1 MEDGVRAGADYEQQV
16 TKLRKSLR
24 DCELKRLE
32 LERRMSKYSSS
43 STHLCH
49 RQYEKLKNSLREICE
64 KEKKARLRNQT
75 FLQEFESIEAR
86 LRFLLT
92 NSRISQHTKMLQV
105 SRQAEI
111 NTSADMSRRIYHPAT
126 IFMGRQM
133 SANSSIEHCLTQ
145 RKSPQPT
152 KSFSIS
158 DPHSVRQAAINSNV
172 TDSCVVPANSDTQCL
187 NKPDKIDGETSSFQ
201 ISQKMLVTSIASSED
216 ARTHRAEI
224 DKTQS
229 GRKHLVESRQSA
241 QLSSQTLKRL
251 SPENRT
257 GDLQNDSPGNKV
269 EDSLMYERLVPNEE
283 RFTHASPSGSPPDAC
298 DYINNQTSDNRS
310 AAENLSDFH
319 HVPNKEDSDVSDSS
333 SDLTVSITES
343 DVSVDDLL
351 NAIDEKKDSVGPQ
364 FQNKP
369 EQKTPVSNKK
379 IPDNKFPSSS
389 DHYSYEESSSLST
402 VSPNNLSSQGFIHLL
417 QCIEGM
423 LQQMEPS
430 PMQLYQD
437 TGLSHKKRDD
447 LIRVCNQMKPLNK
460 EDLEACTALVT
471 QQLQIDSGRIV
482 DKEII
487 CNHNLNQDGERIHHS
502 TVLSR
507 PVCPD
512 TIGGEMKFSA
522 SLREHLLGHI
532 AFLKERGI
540 LKGGVPAGFATV
552 LMLHDE
558 MKSQQGSVNTTGDL
572 NSTTS
577 ISSTDEQSSNL
588 LKRDQ
593 TVNGHY
599 NHKRKHEDC
608 KVKNRDDT
616 SSCED
621 DSRDGK
627 FGAKERV
634 PGNSTVL
641 LQDVRDR
648 VHTEEDNIEEFSDI
662 SDIEI
667 PGLTQ
672 DTANLKGISRN
683 KQSSEGTISSN
694 EPSPVHRKENASTV
708 ATKRMFNKGPN
719 KVKSKGMVDSSHS
732 TVKSHISLF
741 KSKK

>member
-1 MEDGVRAGADYEQQV
+1 MADGSGSHTGDDYDKRV
-16 TKLRKSLR
+16 TNLRKSLR
-24 DCELKRLE
+24 DCERKRLE
-32 LERRMSKYSSS
+32 LEKKMSQYTSSN
-43 STHLCH
+43 TYLCY

-75 FLQEFESIEAR
+75 FLHELESIEAR
-86 LRFLLT
+86 LRFLSSK
-92 NSRISQHTKMLQV
+92 SRTFQHTKMPQV

-201 ISQKMLVTSIASSED
+201 ISQKMPVTSVAASED

-310 AAENLSDFH
+310 ACENLSAFQ
-319 HVPNKEDSDVSDSS
+319 PIPKEDDSDVSDSS

-343 DVSVDDLL
+343 EDMSADDLL
-351 NAIDEKKDSVGPQ
+351 DAIDGKKDQVKLQTKNEPAE
-364 FQNKP
+364 KLP
-369 EQKTPVSNKK
+369 ASNKK
-379 IPDNKFPSSS
+379 LPNSKLTSSPE
-389 DHYSYEESSSLST
+389 HKSYEESSSIST
-402 VSPNNLSSQGFIHLL
+402 VSENNLSSKGFIHLL
-417 QCIEGM
+417 HCIEGM
-423 LQQMEPS
+423 LQQMGPV
-430 PMQLYQD
+430 PIQLYRD
-437 TGLSHKKRDD
+437 TGLSHKRRDY
-447 LIRVCNQMKPLNK
+447 LISLCNQMKLLK
-460 EDLEACTALVT
+460 AEDLEACTALVIH
-471 QQLQIDSGRIV
+471 QLQIDTRRSLH
-482 DKEII
+482 KEI
-487 CNHNLNQDGERIHHS
+487 NSDLDQKEER
-502 TVLSR
+502 
-507 PVCPD
+507 
-512 TIGGEMKFSA
+512 TISA

-532 AFLKERGI
+532 SFLKERGI
-540 LKGGVPAGFATV
+540 LKGGIPAGFATV

-558 MKSQQGSVNTTGDL
+558 MKSQQANLNTAGGL
-572 NSTTS
+572 NTPTS
-577 ISSTDEQSSNL
+577 LSSTDEQSSNL

-593 TVNGHY
+593 MVDGYY
-599 NHKRKHEDC
+599 NHTVKHKDC
-608 KVKNRDDT
+608 KIKSQDDT

-627 FGAKERV
+627 FGEKKRV
-634 PGNSTVL
+634 PG
-641 LQDVRDR
+641 
-648 VHTEEDNIEEFSDI
+648 I
-662 SDIEI
+662 
-667 PGLTQ
+667 TQ
-672 DTANLKGISRN
+672 NNTTLRGISRN
-683 KQSSEGTISSN
+683 EQSSEGSLSSK
-694 EPSPVHRKENASTV
+694 EQSPVHRKENASTV
-708 ATKRMFNKGPN
+708 ATNLMDNKGPN
-719 KVKSKGMVDSSHS
+719 NIKSKAFWGESDDSSSDIEAILRPQTNH
-732 TVKSHISLF
+732 VEGDDF
-741 KSKK
+741 DDFFD

>member
-1 MEDGVRAGADYEQQV
+1 MENGPVTGADYDELV

-24 DCELKRLE
+24 DCEIKRLE
-32 LERRMSKYSSS
+32 LENKMSQCGSS
-43 STHLCH
+43 STYLCH

-64 KEKKARLRNQT
+64 KEKAARLRNQT

-86 LRFLLT
+86 LHFLLS
-92 NSRISQHTKMLQV
+92 NSRVSQHAKVPQV

-201 ISQKMLVTSIASSED
+201 ISQKMPVTSIASSED

-310 AAENLSDFH
+310 ASENLSAFH
-319 HVPNKEDSDVSDSS
+319 YVSNKEDSDALDSS

-343 DVSVDDLL
+343 EDMSADDLL
-351 NAIDEKKDSVGPQ
+351 DVIDGKKDLVGPQ
-364 FQNKP
+364 SKNEP
-369 EQKTPVSNKK
+369 VQKTPASNKK
-379 IPDNKFPSSS
+379 LPNTKLPSSS
-389 DHYSYEESSSLST
+389 DHHTYEDSSSVST
-402 VSPNNLSSQGFIHLL
+402 LSPNHLSSEGFIHLL

-423 LQQMEPS
+423 LQQMEPI
-430 PMQLYQD
+430 PVQLYRD
-437 TGLSHKKRDD
+437 TGLSHKRRDY
-447 LIRVCNQMKPLNK
+447 LISLCNQMKPLK
-460 EDLEACTALVT
+460 AEDLEACTALVAH
-471 QQLQIDSGRIV
+471 QIQIDSGRIIH
-482 DKEII
+482 KE
-487 CNHNLNQDGERIHHS
+487 DRER
-502 TVLSR
+502 
-507 PVCPD
+507 
-512 TIGGEMKFSA
+512 TISA
-522 SLREHLLGHI
+522 SLQEHLLGHI
-532 AFLKERGI
+532 SFLKERGI

-558 MKSQQGSVNTTGDL
+558 MKSQQGNMSTTGDL
-572 NSTTS
+572 NNTTS
-577 ISSTDEQSSNL
+577 VSSTDEQSSSL

-593 TVNGHY
+593 TVDERY
-599 NHKRKHEDC
+599 NRMLKSKDY
-608 KVKNRDDT
+608 KIKNQ
-616 SSCED
+616 
-621 DSRDGK
+621 
-627 FGAKERV
+627 
-634 PGNSTVL
+634 GNSTIL
-641 LQDVRDR
+641 LQDVKDR
-648 VHTEEDNIEEFSDI
+648 VHAEENIEQFSDV

-667 PGLTQ
+667 SGLRQ
-672 DTANLKGISRN
+672 NNANSRETLRN
-683 KQSSEGTISSN
+683 KQSSEGTLSSS
-694 EPSPVHRKENASTV
+694 EPSPVHRKENASKL
-708 ATKRMFNKGPN
+708 ATNLMLNKGPN
-719 KVKSKGMVDSSHS
+719 KMKSKAFWGESDDSSS
-732 TVKSHISLF
+732 DIEAILRPQTNQAEGDDF
-741 KSKK
+741 DDFFD